1 MSRSN
6 GHDHDHVE
14 GPSCRSDPLTQ
25 VPSEGR
31 GRPLETSTE
40 ILPSWVPSQK
50 ACTVYRKKWYGR
62 AVAGSA
68 DLYTA
73 PSSSSSSRAESVPLD
88 VEAVV
93 RQGQSGLPAYHLI
106 WPFLLLLAGPQP
118 CMKAHLISWAGTVPT
133 VQKPQSADTCLG
145 IEDAVRVWARFS
157 DPPCPMTMTQPSAVP
172 LGRPGT
178 AASYQLRCDAMR
190 CDRAGPATSP

>member
-6 GHDHDHVE
+6 GHGHDHVQ

-50 ACTVYRKKWYGR
+50 ACTVYWKWYGR
-62 AVAGSA
+62 AVAGTT
-68 DLYTA
+68 DLY
-73 PSSSSSSRAESVPLD
+73 SSSSSSSSAEPVPLD

-93 RQGQSGLPAYHLI
+93 GQGYLVYLPIILSGPSCCLWQVPS
-106 WPFLLLLAGPQP
+106 LA
-118 CMKAHLISWAGTVPT
+118 
-133 VQKPQSADTCLG
+133 
-145 IEDAVRVWARFS
+145 
-157 DPPCPMTMTQPSAVP
+157 
-172 LGRPGT
+172 
-178 AASYQLRCDAMR
+178 
-190 CDRAGPATSP
+190 